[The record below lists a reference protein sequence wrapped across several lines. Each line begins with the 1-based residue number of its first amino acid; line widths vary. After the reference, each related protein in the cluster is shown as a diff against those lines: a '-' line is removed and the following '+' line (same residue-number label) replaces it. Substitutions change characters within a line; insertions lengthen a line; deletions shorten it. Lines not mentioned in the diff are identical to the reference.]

1 MLLLIALILWLV
13 FAELVSGLAFS
24 LKNIVEPAMLNG
36 SIKAEKEEKSRIFAK
51 AQGRAVS
58 GYYALS
64 AISMILSGFL
74 YEING
79 YIPLLLSLGIVII
92 TLIISTRFED
102 VKIEEKKEDNIETVS
117 LKEAIKFV
125 FKAKRVR
132 CLLIF
137 SAILTSI
144 IRVLNTYEVSLLE
157 SLKVS
162 SKYLGIIF
170 AVLNIISAIA
180 SKNQQQFQ
188 DKFKNRTLTVLGV
201 SLSISCIIAGFI
213 SELNI
218 VFFIIISVILFM
230 YVIKYSVVGLYN
242 VLRDNYLSN
251 FTNSKIDTK
260 IFAIYNFCRS
270 LLNVLFG
277 IFASILID
285 KVNISQAMMIFGIT
299 SLAIVSFVLTYMK
312 NKVGLD
318 PKEYSEIEL
327 KYDEKI

>member
-1 MLLLIALILWLV
+1 M
-13 FAELVSGLAFS
+13 
-24 LKNIVEPAMLNG
+24 
-36 SIKAEKEEKSRIFAK
+36 
-51 AQGRAVS
+51 
-58 GYYALS
+58 
-64 AISMILSGFL
+64 
-74 YEING
+74 
-79 YIPLLLSLGIVII
+79 
-92 TLIISTRFED
+92 
-102 VKIEEKKEDNIETVS
+102 
-117 LKEAIKFV
+117 
-125 FKAKRVR
+125 
-132 CLLIF
+132 
-137 SAILTSI
+137 
-144 IRVLNTYEVSLLE
+144 
-157 SLKVS
+157 
-162 SKYLGIIF
+162 
-170 AVLNIISAIA
+170 
-180 SKNQQQFQ
+180 
-188 DKFKNRTLTVLGV
+188 
-201 SLSISCIIAGFI
+201 SISCIIAGFV

-285 KVNISQAMMIFGIT
+285 KVNISEAMMIFGIT

>member
-1 MLLLIALILWLV
+1 M
-13 FAELVSGLAFS
+13 AFS

-102 VKIEEKKEDNIETVS
+102 VKIEEKNEDNVETVS

-125 FKAKRVR
+125 FKAK
-132 CLLIF
+132 
-137 SAILTSI
+137 
-144 IRVLNTYEVSLLE
+144 N
-157 SLKVS
+157 
-162 SKYLGIIF
+162 
-170 AVLNIISAIA
+170 
-180 SKNQQQFQ
+180 
-188 DKFKNRTLTVLGV
+188 
-201 SLSISCIIAGFI
+201 
-213 SELNI
+213 
-218 VFFIIISVILFM
+218 
-230 YVIKYSVVGLYN
+230 
-242 VLRDNYLSN
+242 LSN

-285 KVNISQAMMIFGIT
+285 KVNISEAMMIFGIT